1 MVVNKMR
8 KKSKLVFWGFL
19 APSLIG
25 FFIIVVIPFFIGI
38 YYSFTS
44 WNGIA
49 QSVKWIGIENYKYIF
64 ADLFSAKGEFRNALF
79 NTVEYSILSVIL
91 LNILGFGLAIIVTRD
106 LKTRNLQRTLIFM
119 PNLIGGLILGFMWQF
134 IFVEV
139 LPFIGKNISILQFLN
154 KVWLGDP
161 HNAMWAMVIVKVWQ
175 MAGYIM
181 IIYVAAIQNIPEE
194 LLEAAEID
202 GANVF
207 QRLKNITFPLVA
219 PAFTVSLFLTLANSF
234 KIYDVNLSLTNGG
247 PYRQT
252 ELLAKNIYDTA
263 FLYNRFGL
271 GQAKA
276 VIFFILITIITLTQ
290 VYFTKKREV
299 EM

>member
-1 MVVNKMR
+1 MR
-8 KKSKLVFWGFL
+8 SKNKLVFWGFL
-19 APSLIG
+19 APALIT
-25 FFIIVVIPFFIGI
+25 FFIIVVIPFVIGI

-49 QSVKWIGIENYKYIF
+49 QSVEWIGLENYEYIF
-64 ADLFSAKGEFRNALF
+64 KDLLDANGEFRNALF
-79 NTVEYSILSVIL
+79 NTIEYSILSVII
-91 LNILGFGLAIIVTRD
+91 LNIIGFGLAIIVTRGF
-106 LKTRNLQRTLIFM
+106 KTSNLQRTVIFM

-134 IFVEV
+134 IFVEI
-139 LPFIGKNISILQFLN
+139 LPFIGESIPLLQFLN
-154 KVWLGDP
+154 RVWLGDP
-161 HNAMWAMVIVKVWQ
+161 QNAMLAMVIVKVWQ

-181 IIYVAAIQNIPEE
+181 IIYVAAIQNIPGE

-202 GANVF
+202 GANVM

-276 VIFFILITIITLTQ
+276 VVFFVLITMITLTQ
-290 VYFTKKREV
+290 VYFSKKREV